1 MKKNS
6 LILAILMLVSLLS
19 AQLYLDPAYHTN
31 EEIEEEIF
39 QLQEQYPDI
48 MKVEQIGETFGAPYQ
63 DPLPVWGIKISD
75 NVNVD
80 EDEPALLFIGQV
92 HAEEVLGV
100 EVTMQMIYDI
110 LENRNYT
117 PYSVWISE
125 LETWIVPTYNPEG
138 LGVVMDTEHV
148 SWRKNMRDNN
158 ENGVWDVELG
168 VGSDI
173 DGVDMNRNFSFNWVH
188 GDTLYCPEGSEVYD
202 YYRGPEPISEGGIQA
217 ITNLADQQHFIY
229 SVAWHSSRTG
239 NLSEQ
244 IFYSFEWDDLKRSP
258 DFEHNQY
265 IGEEVASR
273 IQKET
278 GSGFYE
284 PSPSRGRKGS
294 AHEWFYKEH
303 GTTQLLIECGTQNLQ
318 PNEAIML
325 DTVERNLNGAYWL
338 FSRVLG
344 YQADSGAM
352 LTGHVTDAETGEP
365 LVAEIIVEENHASFF
380 TPRLTD
386 ETYGRYW
393 RQLNSGQYTLRVRKE
408 GYQEHQQTVTVNNS
422 AWTIRDVELE
432 PLEPIDLTFSLNIEE
447 DGEVEILGEY
457 PQIISFTN
465 GSFELNTFAG
475 EQQFIVKVEGFVPY
489 QYQAEHS
496 SGADLQI
503 DLSPEVI
510 LFEDNFDDG
519 IADWDAEYS
528 WATELDPASGTQSLV
543 VHRNFFQN
551 SMHDFYPNNMDDSVQ
566 YNGFVSLQ
574 GVNDDVV
581 ISFDHKYRTEHG
593 TDFGKVEVSTDGNN
607 WQTIAEYSG
616 ISKGWEDL
624 MIPANDN
631 VVLSLADFVDS
642 YLQIRFRF
650 VSDDTQ
656 RDPGWWIDNLK
667 IIASNAASSQEDSIP
682 QVETKL
688 LGNYPNPFNPETTI
702 NFSLA
707 VEDAA
712 EAKLEIYNIKGQ
724 RVKSFDLN
732 ANQTG
737 TVSSVVWNGQDND
750 NRNVASGVYFYK
762 LSTADYQA
770 SRKMILLK

>member
-1 MKKNS
+1 MKKM
-6 LILAILMLVSLLS
+6 LIFLMLMLVGALS

-31 EEIEEEIF
+31 EEIEEELF
-39 QLQEQYPDI
+39 QLQEQHSDI
-48 MKVEQIGETFGAPYQ
+48 MKVEQIGETLGSPFQ
-63 DPLPVWGIKISD
+63 DPLPIWGVKISD
-75 NVNVD
+75 NVQEN

-100 EVTMQMIYDI
+100 EITMNMIYDI

-117 PYSVWISE
+117 PYNVWISE
-125 LETWIVPTYNPEG
+125 LEIWIVPTYNPEG

-158 ENGVWDVELG
+158 ENGEWDVELG
-168 VGSDI
+168 VGRDI

-188 GDTLYCPEGSEVYD
+188 GDTLYCPDGDELYD
-202 YYRGPEPISEGGIQA
+202 YYRGPAPISEGGIQA
-217 ITNLADQQHFIY
+217 ITNLAAEQHFIY

-294 AHEWFYKEH
+294 AHEWFYQEH

-325 DTVERNLNGAYWL
+325 DTVERNLSGAFWL
-338 FSRVLG
+338 FSRILG

-352 LTGHVTDAETGEP
+352 LTGHVTDAETGAP
-365 LVAEIIVEENHASFF
+365 IVAEVIIEENHASFF

-386 ETYGRYW
+386 DTFGRYW
-393 RQLNSGQYTLRVRKE
+393 RQLNPGQYTLRVRKA
-408 GYQEHQQTVTVNNS
+408 GYQDHLQSVTVNNS
-422 AWTIRDVELE
+422 SWTIRDVELQ
-432 PLEPIDLTFSLNIEE
+432 PLQPVNINVSTNTEL
-447 DGEVEILGEY
+447 DGVVEILGEY
-457 PQIISFTN
+457 HQVIPFSGGDF
-465 GSFELNTFAG
+465 SLDTFAG
-475 EQQFIVKVEGFVPY
+475 EQQFIVKIDGFVPY
-489 QYQAEHS
+489 QYQAEHLQD
-496 SGADLQI
+496 ADLE
-503 DLSPEVI
+503 LELAPEVV
-510 LFEDNFDDG
+510 LFADNFDAG
-519 IADWDAEYS
+519 IPDWETEYS
-528 WATELDPASGTQSLV
+528 WAAEIDPVSNTQSLV

-551 SMHDFYPNNMDDSVQ
+551 SMHDFYPNNMDDSAQ
-566 YNGFVSLQ
+566 YSGYISLQ
-574 GVNDDVV
+574 GVADDVV
-581 ISFDHKYRTEHG
+581 LTFDHKYRTEHDV
-593 TDFGKVEVSTDGNN
+593 DFGKVEVSTNGTT

-616 ISKGWEDL
+616 ISKGWQDV
-624 MIPANDN
+624 MSPTNDN
-631 VVLSLADFVDS
+631 VVLSLADYVDT
-642 YLQIRFRF
+642 YLHLRFRF

-667 IIASNAASSQEDSIP
+667 IVSSLASNANEENIP
-682 QVETKL
+682 ELKTEL
-688 LGNYPNPFNPETTI
+688 RGNFPNPFNPETTI
-702 NFSLA
+702 RFNLA
-707 VEDAA
+707 EQDYA
-712 EAKLEIYNIKGQ
+712 EAQLEIYNVRGQ
-724 RVKSFDLN
+724 KIKSFDLQSTQLSASN
-732 ANQTG
+732 
-737 TVSSVVWNGQDND
+737 SVVWDGRDQA
-750 NRNVASGVYFYK
+750 NRSVASGVYFYK